1 MIEAI
6 ARYYERD
13 NSNVHRGLHALSMR
27 ATQAYEGARERVARF
42 IKAEI
47 ARRNLQKNRYG
58 SDILSL
64 VDKAFAEAQN
74 IKSAGFDLAEARA
87 EMARLHSNITKS

>member
-1 MIEAI
+1 MTSIPIPEELQSAANEI
-6 ARYYERD
+6 TD
-13 NSNVHRGLHALSMR
+13 LP
-27 ATQAYEGARERVARF
+27 ERVARF

-47 ARRNLQKNRYG
+47 SRRNLQKNRYG
-58 SDILSL
+58 YDILRL

>member
-1 MIEAI
+1 MTSIPIPEELQSAANEI
-6 ARYYERD
+6 TD
-13 NSNVHRGLHALSMR
+13 LP
-27 ATQAYEGARERVARF
+27 ERVARF

-47 ARRNLQKNRYG
+47 SRRNLQKNRYG
-58 SDILSL
+58 SDILRL

-87 EMARLHSNITKS
+87 EMARLHSNLTKS

>member
-1 MIEAI
+1 MTSIPIPEELQPAANEI
-6 ARYYERD
+6 TD
-13 NSNVHRGLHALSMR
+13 LP
-27 ATQAYEGARERVARF
+27 ERVARF
-42 IKAEI
+42 IKSEI
-47 ARRNLQKNRYG
+47 SRRNLQKNRYG

-87 EMARLHSNITKS
+87 EMARLHSNMTKS

>member
-1 MIEAI
+1 MTSIPIPEELQSAANEI
-6 ARYYERD
+6 TD
-13 NSNVHRGLHALSMR
+13 LP
-27 ATQAYEGARERVARF
+27 ERVARF

-47 ARRNLQKNRYG
+47 SRRNLQKNRYG
-58 SDILSL
+58 SDILRL

-74 IKSAGFDLAEARA
+74 IKTAGFDLAEARA

>member
-1 MIEAI
+1 MTSIPIPEELQPAANEI
-6 ARYYERD
+6 TD
-13 NSNVHRGLHALSMR
+13 LP
-27 ATQAYEGARERVARF
+27 ERVARF

-47 ARRNLQKNRYG
+47 SRRNLQKNRYG

-87 EMARLHSNITKS
+87 EMARLHSNMTKS

>member
-1 MIEAI
+1 MQPMRSPICRNAWP
-6 ARYYERD
+6 A
-13 NSNVHRGLHALSMR
+13 SSKPKSHA
-27 ATQAYEGARERVARF
+27 E
-42 IKAEI
+42 
-47 ARRNLQKNRYG
+47 NLQKNRYG
-58 SDILSL
+58 SDILRL